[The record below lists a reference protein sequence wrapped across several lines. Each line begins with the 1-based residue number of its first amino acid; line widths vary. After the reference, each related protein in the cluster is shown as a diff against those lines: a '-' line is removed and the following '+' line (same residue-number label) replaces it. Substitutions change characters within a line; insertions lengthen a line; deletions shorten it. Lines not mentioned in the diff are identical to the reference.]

1 MTRNESGDG
10 STMIPG
16 SATVRWF
23 YACLALASI
32 AVGLPAN
39 AEPGP
44 AIQGSRQRIGLVL
57 GGGGAKAAAHVGVI
71 RVLDEMR
78 IPIDCVVGTSMG
90 ALVGGTYASGMTAE
104 ELETAIRS
112 ISWQGTIAF
121 EGKREKVPMR
131 RKLSGVTYSNTL
143 EFGLKNGRITAPAGF
158 INTQNI
164 EQTIQYLVARS
175 RGVTDFDRLPIRY
188 RAIATDMQSG
198 EIAVLSQGDLARA
211 MRASMSVPGVFAPV
225 TIDGHVL
232 GDGGLSRNMPVDIAR
247 ETCADVVIAVA
258 VPNPVPTPE
267 EMQSPIT
274 MMSRTIDVL
283 VGANEKAQ
291 LDTLGPDDVKIVV
304 QTGEIGP
311 ASFDKVGDAIPVG
324 RAAALEHRAALARYS
339 VPEAEYL
346 AWRESVSRSSRG
358 EVQLAGVTING
369 LERVNPAYVLDK
381 LGLESGSV
389 VDEATV
395 ARHVNDVFALSDF
408 ESATYVLSGDPG
420 RPRLDLALAEK
431 SWGPNILRFDVGLY
445 MGTDTNTAFTIG
457 GDFVRT
463 WINDRG
469 GELHGALRFGR
480 TSRFDASLYQPV
492 DTSQTWF
499 VEPGVTVQRSLEDLY
514 ADGEAVTR
522 YEFQQAMGYLDIGR
536 VFGTRSELRAGI
548 RAGSQ
553 WATRQI
559 AITDFPEIDGEGY
572 GGVSLSYTYD
582 SRDRDALASKGVLT
596 RVNYFRSEEN
606 LGAIG
611 HYERIE
617 GTATVAVPVGQNV
630 AYLRA
635 SGGSSL
641 DTPLPVYDMFTLG
654 GPISMPGLNLGELRG
669 NSYWSAQASYLQKVA
684 DISVLFGHSLYM
696 GAALTAADMSGRID
710 FLYEQ
715 PIYSGA
721 IVLGGRTPL
730 GPLTFSLALTSQDE
744 WQFVFGLGRPID
756 ERTITDPVW

>member
-1 MTRNESGDG
+1 MKSPRAARL
-10 STMIPG
+10 IPR
-16 SATVRWF
+16 SATPGWPC
-23 YACLALASI
+23 ACLALGVI
-32 AVGLPAN
+32 AVGLPAH
-39 AEPGP
+39 AVPEP
-44 AIQGSRQRIGLVL
+44 AVQGARPRIGLVL
-57 GGGGAKAAAHVGVI
+57 GGGGAKGAAHVGVI
-71 RVLDEMR
+71 RVLDELR
-78 IPIDCVVGTSMG
+78 VPIDCIVGTSMG

-104 ELETAIRS
+104 EVETSIRS
-112 ISWQGTIAF
+112 ISWQGAIGF
-121 EGKREKVPMR
+121 EGKREKLPMR
-131 RKLSGVTYSNTL
+131 RKLAGVTYSNTL
-143 EFGLKNGRITAPAGF
+143 EFGLKDGRITAPSGF
-158 INTQNI
+158 INTQYI
-164 EQTIQYLVARS
+164 EQTIQYLVSRS
-175 RGVTDFDRLPIRY
+175 RGITDFDRLPIRY
-188 RAIATDMQSG
+188 RAVATDMQSG
-198 EIAVLSQGDLARA
+198 GITVLSKGDLARA

-232 GDGGLSRNMPVDIAR
+232 GDGGLSRNVPVDIAR
-247 ETCADVVIAVA
+247 QTCADVVIAVA
-258 VPNPVPTPE
+258 LPNPVPTPQE
-267 EMQSPIT
+267 LQSPIT

-304 QTGEIGP
+304 EMGEIGS
-311 ASFDKVGDAIPVG
+311 ASFEKVGDAIPIG
-324 RAAALEHRAALARYS
+324 RAAALEHRDALARYS
-339 VPEAEYL
+339 VPEADYL
-346 AWRESVSRSSRG
+346 AWRDSVSRTSRG
-358 EVQLAGVTING
+358 EVQLAGVTIQG
-369 LERVNPAYVLDK
+369 VERVNPAYVLDK
-381 LGLESGSV
+381 LNLESGTV
-389 VDEATV
+389 VDEMTV

-408 ESATYVLSGDPG
+408 ESASYTMSGDPDH
-420 RPRLDLALAEK
+420 PRLDLTLAEK

-457 GDFVRT
+457 GDYLRT

-480 TSRFDASLYQPV
+480 TSVFDASLYQPI

-499 VEPGVTVQRSLEDLY
+499 VEPGVTAQRSLEDIY

-522 YEFQQAMGYLDIGR
+522 YDFQEAVGYLDIGR

-548 RAGSQ
+548 GAGEQ
-553 WATRQI
+553 WVTREI
-559 AITDFPEIDGEGY
+559 AVSSFPEIDGEGY
-572 GGVSLSYTYD
+572 GGLSLRYNYD
-582 SRDRDALASKGVLT
+582 SRDRDVLPGKGVLA
-596 RVNYFRSEEN
+596 RVNYFRSEES
-606 LGAIG
+606 LGAAG

-641 DTPLPVYDMFTLG
+641 DTLLPVYDMFTLG

-684 DISVLFGHSLYM
+684 DISVLFGHSLFM
-696 GAALTAADMSGRID
+696 GLTLTAADMSGRID

>member
-1 MTRNESGDG
+1 
-10 STMIPG
+10 MIPG
-16 SATVRWF
+16 STIARWCC
-23 YACLALASI
+23 AWLALAS
-32 AVGLPAN
+32 AAGGATAH
-39 AEPGP
+39 AEPDS
-44 AIQGSRQRIGLVL
+44 AAQGARPRIGLVL
-57 GGGGAKAAAHVGVI
+57 GGGGAKGAAHVGVI
-71 RVLDEMR
+71 RVLDELR

-90 ALVGGTYASGMTAE
+90 ALIGGTYASGMTAE

-112 ISWQGTIAF
+112 ISWQGALAF
-121 EGKREKVPMR
+121 EGKREKLPMR
-131 RKLSGVTYSNTL
+131 RKLAGVTYSNTL
-143 EFGLKNGRITAPAGF
+143 EFGVKGGRITAPAGF

-175 RGVTDFDRLPIRY
+175 RGITDFDRLPIRF
-188 RAIATDMQSG
+188 RAVATDMQSG
-198 EIAVLSQGDLARA
+198 EIAVLSEGDLARA

-225 TIDGHVL
+225 TIDGHIL
-232 GDGGLSRNMPVDIAR
+232 GDGGLSRNVPVDIAR

-258 VPNPVPTPE
+258 LPNPVPTPE

-283 VGANEKAQ
+283 VGANEKQQ

-304 QTGEIGP
+304 QTSEIGS
-311 ASFDKVGDAIPVG
+311 ASFDKVNDAIPVG
-324 RAAALEHRAALARYS
+324 RAAALEHRAELARYS

-346 AWRESVSRSSRG
+346 AWRGSVARTSRG

-381 LGLESGSV
+381 LGLESGSI
-389 VDEATV
+389 VDEAAV

-408 ESATYVLSGDPG
+408 ETATYVLSGDPG
-420 RPRLDLALAEK
+420 RPRLDLALTEK

-457 GDFVRT
+457 GDYLRT
-463 WINDRG
+463 WINNRG

-480 TSRFDASLYQPV
+480 TSRFDASLYQPI
-492 DTSQTWF
+492 DTPQAWF
-499 VEPGVTVQRSLEDLY
+499 VEPGVTAQRSIEDIY

-522 YEFQQAMGYLDIGR
+522 YEFKQATGYFDIGR

-553 WATRQI
+553 WAKRQI
-559 AITDFPEIDGEGY
+559 AFTDLPEINGEGY

-596 RVNYFRSEEN
+596 RIRYFRGEEN

-611 HYERIE
+611 HYELIE
-617 GTATVAVPVGQNV
+617 GTATIAVPVRRNV

-641 DTPLPVYDMFTLG
+641 DTLLPVYDMFTLG

-684 DISVLFGHSLYM
+684 DISVVFGHSLYM
-696 GAALTAADMSGRID
+696 GLTLTAADMSGRID
-710 FLYEQ
+710 FLYEE

-730 GPLTFSLALTSQDE
+730 GPLTLSLALTSQNE
-744 WQFVFGLGRPID
+744 WQFVFGLGRPIE
-756 ERTITDPVW
+756 ERAITDPVW